1 MICMY
6 MKIRA
11 YPTFYNLIKTN
22 SDCVVAMH
30 IIINLIHLGS
40 FAILIEEF
48 HKKKR
53 FWIRMER
60 PFIAKINSYN
70 LELDNLIGNL
80 SQ

>member
-30 IIINLIHLGS
+30 IIVNLIHLGS
-40 FAILIEEF
+40 FAILIGEF
-48 HKKKR
+48 HKKKV
-53 FWIRMER
+53 
-60 PFIAKINSYN
+60 
-70 LELDNLIGNL
+70 LDQDGTSIYCKNKFLQFRAG
-80 SQ
+80 

>member
-1 MICMY
+1 MY

-40 FAILIEEF
+40 FAILIGEF
-48 HKKKR
+48 HKKKG
-53 FWIRMER
+53 FGSGWNVHLLQ
-60 PFIAKINSYN
+60 K
-70 LELDNLIGNL
+70 
-80 SQ
+80 

>member
-11 YPTFYNLIKTN
+11 YPTIYNLIKTN
-22 SDCVVAMH
+22 SDYVVAMH
-30 IIINLIHLGS
+30 IIVNLIHLGS
-40 FAILIEEF
+40 FAILIGEF
-48 HKKKR
+48 HKKK